1 MNNKLRRISS
11 DFQMDDSM
19 VVDNPNLDD
28 TQLSDQ
34 IRDDML
40 QILKNEMRERH
51 TKKLHD
57 KLNALEDSSNES
69 LKFMKYSTRSMEDL
83 T

>member
-1 MNNKLRRISS
+1 MNNKLRRTSS

-57 KLNALEDSSNES
+57 MLNAFEDSSNEL
-69 LKFMKYSTRSMEDL
+69 LK
-83 T
+83 